1 MAISEIPGK
10 YFKPSSMDDGFF
22 MIVGYGLRDARCR
35 MQDAGDSLQV
45 SDHRLVTTDHWLLVA
60 GCW

>member
-22 MIVGYGLRDARCR
+22 MIVGYDARCR
-35 MQDAGDSLQV
+35 
-45 SDHRLVTTDHWLLVA
+45 
-60 GCW
+60 

>member
-22 MIVGYGLRDARCR
+22 MVIGYELQEMGCK
-35 MQDAGDSLQV
+35 MQDT
-45 SDHRLVTTDHWLLVA
+45 R
-60 GCW
+60 CK